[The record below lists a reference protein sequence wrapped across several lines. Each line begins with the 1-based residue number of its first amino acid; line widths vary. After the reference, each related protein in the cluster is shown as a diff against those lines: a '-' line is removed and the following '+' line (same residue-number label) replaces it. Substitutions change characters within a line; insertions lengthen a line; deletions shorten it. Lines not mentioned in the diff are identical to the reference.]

1 MADRE
6 RSIPEEISGHIGHE
20 NIQTTR

>member
-20 NIQTTR
+20 DIQTTR